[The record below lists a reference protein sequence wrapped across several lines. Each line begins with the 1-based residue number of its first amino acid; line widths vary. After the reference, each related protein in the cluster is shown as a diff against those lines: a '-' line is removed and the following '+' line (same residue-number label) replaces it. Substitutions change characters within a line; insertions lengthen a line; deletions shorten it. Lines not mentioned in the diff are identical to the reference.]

1 MERYNI
7 TFSTVPFIGK
17 AAFQQ
22 KYILWREESVTIE
35 EFVAKIRAGYL
46 YSNCTY
52 KPFDTKHPEKGYIT
66 QSDSPKGDN
75 IPTSIHGMARTYL
88 SYWYMYNFS
97 IVTFDVDGSHYSP
110 EEVYQ
115 RLSRIARVR
124 YSHGEKNVRIYK
136 NRFMT
141 PWGEEEMVVKGCTTD
156 YSTMKVEHYYDDH
169 YCPTLIYTTHSD
181 KPDHRCYR
189 ILYFLDAPVY
199 SEPIYPFYDKE
210 KDTYLWGNIRWKA
223 GKSYLKVYND
233 IKEQIQN
240 AVPELDIDD
249 MSHVA
254 VQTYNGNSSNNFKV
268 IGEYKVFD
276 YVHPLSSELMEKY
289 NFVDEHHEPID
300 NFLSE
305 SYIKNIQKPRL
316 ERQKRIRSIRN
327 RVNKAYKKF
336 VQEQQTVK
344 ETPKSVSTAE
354 KFKES
359 IMNTQL
365 FGDKPLDI
373 NLPPLATTNRAIEP
387 DLLNYEMDLEATSI
401 PDASV
406 LSLNDEEF
414 EACSEIGRF
423 YKKLKLSNDVRLAYP
438 EFLKEFFAYRPQEL
452 FYWYKDRYP
461 NVWQNCPLNYKAAFD
476 YPDDYKVIFNTLEW
490 KFNPLMSHKKAMK
503 MNDGDNRKFHI
514 TALSVARRI
523 LSPGITFDH
532 LLFNAMVDSMFLVCD
547 YKKETHEKC
556 NDLFTRETIA
566 RCVARAWNT
575 GCSDK
580 LYQQVDFIISKHP
593 KTHLKYGKVTAMTI
607 GRKEKAAITEQR
619 ISELYDHTLTD
630 KENLEKFA
638 ENGLKVSLIT
648 LKRYRQK
655 KGLTKRTSSK

>member
-1 MERYNI
+1 MKYNI

-17 AAFQQ
+17 AAYQQ
-22 KYILWREESVTIE
+22 KNILWREESVTIE

-52 KPFDTKHPEKGYIT
+52 KPFNRLHPERGYIT

-88 SYWYMYNFS
+88 SYWYMYSFS

-110 EEVYQ
+110 EEVYR

-124 YSHGEKNVRIYK
+124 YSYGEKNVRIDK
-136 NRFMT
+136 KSFMA
-141 PWGEEEMVVKGCTTD
+141 PWGEEEMVVIGSTTD
-156 YSTMKVEHYYDDH
+156 YSTMNVEHYYDEH

-181 KPDHRCYR
+181 KPEHRCYR

-199 SEPIYPFYDKE
+199 SEPINPFYDKE
-210 KDTYLWGNIRWKA
+210 KDKYLWGEIRWKA
-223 GKSYLKVYND
+223 GKSYLNVYND

-240 AVPELDIDD
+240 AVPELIIDD

-254 VQTYNGNSSNNFKV
+254 VQTYNGNSSENFMV
-268 IGEYKVFD
+268 VGEYKIFD
-276 YVHPLSSELMEKY
+276 YVHPLSPELMEKY
-289 NFVDEHHEPID
+289 NFSDIHHEPID
-300 NFLSE
+300 NFLSK
-305 SYIKNIQKPRL
+305 SYIKNIKEPRL

-327 RVNKAYKKF
+327 RVNKTYRKF
-336 VQEQQTVK
+336 VQEQRTAE
-344 ETPKSVSTAE
+344 ETPKTTSAVE
-354 KFKES
+354 KSKES
-359 IMNTQL
+359 IMCTQL

-373 NLPPLATTNRAIEP
+373 NLPTLATTNRAIEP

-438 EFLKEFFAYRPQEL
+438 EFLKEFFAYGTREL
-452 FYWYKDRYP
+452 FYRYKDRYP
-461 NVWQNCPLNYKAAFD
+461 NVWQSCPLNYKAAFD
-476 YPDDYKVIFNTLEW
+476 YPDDYKVIYNTLEW

-532 LLFNAMVDSMFLVCD
+532 LLFNAMVDSMFLVCN

-556 NDLFTRETIA
+556 NELFTRETVA

-575 GCSDK
+575 DCTNK
-580 LYQQVDFIISKHP
+580 LYKKIDYLISQHP
-593 KTHLKYGKVTAMTI
+593 KTHLKYDKVTAMTI
-607 GRKEKAAITEQR
+607 GRKEKAVITEQR
-619 ISELYDHTLTD
+619 MTELYDHTLRD

-638 ENGLKVSLIT
+638 ENGLNVSLIT
-648 LKRYRQK
+648 LKRFRK
-655 KGLTKRTSSK
+655 KKELWKREK

>member
-1 MERYNI
+1 M
-7 TFSTVPFIGK
+7 
-17 AAFQQ
+17 
-22 KYILWREESVTIE
+22 
-35 EFVAKIRAGYL
+35 
-46 YSNCTY
+46 
-52 KPFDTKHPEKGYIT
+52 
-66 QSDSPKGDN
+66 
-75 IPTSIHGMARTYL
+75 
-88 SYWYMYNFS
+88 
-97 IVTFDVDGSHYSP
+97 
-110 EEVYQ
+110 
-115 RLSRIARVR
+115 
-124 YSHGEKNVRIYK
+124 
-136 NRFMT
+136 
-141 PWGEEEMVVKGCTTD
+141 
-156 YSTMKVEHYYDDH
+156 
-169 YCPTLIYTTHSD
+169 
-181 KPDHRCYR
+181 
-189 ILYFLDAPVY
+189 
-199 SEPIYPFYDKE
+199 
-210 KDTYLWGNIRWKA
+210 A
-223 GKSYLKVYND
+223 GKSYLNYYNE
-233 IKEQIQN
+233 IKQELLW
-240 AVPELDIDD
+240 AVPGLEIDD

-254 VQTYNGNSSNNFKV
+254 VQTYNGNGCDNFKV
-268 IGEYKVFD
+268 IGDYKV
-276 YVHPLSSELMEKY
+276 YYNEKEY
-289 NFVDEHHEPID
+289 TAEDFAVEHREPID

-336 VQEQQTVK
+336 VQEQQTVE

-354 KFKES
+354 KYKES
-359 IMNTQL
+359 IMYIQL
-365 FGDKPLDI
+365 FGDRPLDI
-373 NLPPLATTNRAIEP
+373 NLPSIATTNRAIEP

-423 YKKLKLSNDVRLAYP
+423 YKKLKLSNNVRLAYP
-438 EFLKEFFAYRPQEL
+438 EFLKEFFAYRTQEL
-452 FYWYKDRYP
+452 FYRYKDRFP
-461 NVWQNCPLNYKAAFD
+461 NVWQSCPLNYKAAFD
-476 YPDDYKVIFNTLEW
+476 YPDDYKVIYNTLEW
-490 KFNPLMSHKKAMK
+490 KFNPLMSHERAMK

-593 KTHLKYGKVTAMTI
+593 KTHLKYNKVTAMTI
-607 GRKEKAAITEQR
+607 GRKEKAAVTEQR

-638 ENGLKVSLIT
+638 ENGLNVSLIT
-648 LKRYRQK
+648 LKRYRQN
-655 KGLTKRTSSK
+655 KGLTKRTCSK

>member
-17 AAFQQ
+17 AAYQQ
-22 KYILWREESVTIE
+22 KNILWREESVTIE

-52 KPFDTKHPEKGYIT
+52 KPFNRLHPERGYFT

-88 SYWYMYNFS
+88 SYWYMYSFS

-110 EEVYQ
+110 EEVYR

-124 YSHGEKNVRIYK
+124 YSYGEKNVRIYK
-136 NRFMT
+136 KKFMA
-141 PWGEEEMVVKGCTTD
+141 PWGEEEMVVIGSTTD
-156 YSTMKVEHYYDDH
+156 YSTMNVEHYFDEH

-181 KPDHRCYR
+181 EPEHRCYR

-210 KDTYLWGNIRWKA
+210 NKKYLWGDMRWKA
-223 GKSYLKVYND
+223 GKSYLNIYNN
-233 IKEQIQN
+233 IKEQIQK
-240 AVPELDIDD
+240 AVPELEIDD

-300 NFLSE
+300 NFLSK
-305 SYIKNIQKPRL
+305 SYIKNILEPRL

-354 KFKES
+354 KFNES
-359 IMNTQL
+359 IMNSQL
-365 FGDKPLDI
+365 FGDKPLAI

-387 DLLNYEMDLEATSI
+387 DLLNYEMDLEATSM